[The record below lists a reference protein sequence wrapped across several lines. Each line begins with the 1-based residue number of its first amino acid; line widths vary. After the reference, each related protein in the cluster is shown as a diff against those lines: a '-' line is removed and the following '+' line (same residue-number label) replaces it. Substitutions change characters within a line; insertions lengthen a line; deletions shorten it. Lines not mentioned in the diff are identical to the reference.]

1 MPNTNRNGGRQR
13 RTTGWKPV
21 HCEHY
26 LVVTDAK
33 GTERHYLNGLKKSL
47 PADQQNKLAIRVVQ
61 IDNPA
66 DFIAQCKKINN
77 LDLGYKERRYKN
89 HTWIVFDYDERPE
102 FDKII
107 EDSLEEGFSVGWSN
121 PCIEVWFSAYFG
133 ELCGETSSQCCQDR
147 FKSMFTQRTRCTYTK
162 GDEMI
167 YGRLSTKGDEMGA
180 IERAEKKY
188 QEHKGNGITSPS
200 KMCPCTSLHLLIKE
214 IRDMCP
220 LSE

>member
-13 RTTGWKPV
+13 RTGGSKPIQ
-21 HCEHY
+21 CIRY

-47 PADQQNKLAIRVVQ
+47 PADLQRKLT
-61 IDNPA
+61 IDVFQTNNPA
-66 DFIAQCKKINN
+66 DFITECKTKQRQNPMY
-77 LDLGYKERRYKN
+77 LE
-89 HTWIVFDYDERPE
+89 HTWIVFDYDERPQ
-102 FDKII
+102 FNAII
-107 EDSLEEGFSVGWSN
+107 MDATKEGLSVGWSN

-133 ELCGETSSQCCQDR
+133 DLCGETSSQRCQDT
-147 FKSMFTQRTRCTYTK
+147 FKIVFNQQTKCTYTK
-162 GDEMI
+162 GDDMI
-167 YGRLSTKGDEMGA
+167 YIRLLKKGDEMKA

-200 KMCPCTSLHLLIKE
+200 KMCPCTSIHRLIKE